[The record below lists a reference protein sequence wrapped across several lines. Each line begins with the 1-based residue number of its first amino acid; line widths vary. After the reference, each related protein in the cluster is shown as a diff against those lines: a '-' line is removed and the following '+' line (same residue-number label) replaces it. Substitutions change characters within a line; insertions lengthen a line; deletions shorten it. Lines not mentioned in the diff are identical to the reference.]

1 MFCLERGHCDDL
13 FTKPMILKSKINL
26 KKILILIRGF
36 RCIDMDR
43 RYTQSDHIFIKNEKD
58 AQNDTQCEDGK
69 NEI

>member
-1 MFCLERGHCDDL
+1 MFCLERGHYDDL

-26 KKILILIRGF
+26 KKILILIQGF

-43 RYTQSDHIFIKNEKD
+43 RYTQSGHIFIKNEKD
-58 AQNDTQCEDGK
+58 VQNYTQCEDGK